1 MTRKATTGLILGGAV
16 ALAVGA
22 YGVGSQA
29 DGGSAAAKGA
39 ATAYGQG
46 YGPGPGGGFGGRGRF
61 LDDAASQLGVTP
73 AALRS
78 ALESL
83 RGERRDDR
91 QGKRDELATSL
102 AASLGVPVAKVQAA
116 LDKLAPKGKRGR
128 WRGDRGAPPPGGAP
142 PPLRGR
148 RGPGGPG
155 GPGRGLLRADR
166 LVSALATEL
175 GVPKA
180 DVQKAIETF
189 RTKEESEHAAQRDAF
204 AQKLA
209 DKLGI
214 SVDKVKSVLERGPGG
229 GP

>member
-1 MTRKATTGLILGGAV
+1 MTRKATTGLILGGAA
-16 ALAVGA
+16 ALALAA

-29 DGGSAAAKGA
+29 DGGSAAAKGTA
-39 ATAYGQG
+39 AAYGQG
-46 YGPGPGGGFGGRGRF
+46 YGPGPGGPGDRGRF
-61 LDDAASQLGVTP
+61 LDDLASRLGVTP

-78 ALESL
+78 ALQAL
-83 RGERRDDR
+83 QPDGPRGPN
-91 QGKRDELATSL
+91 GKRDELASSL

-116 LDKLAPKGKRGR
+116 LDKLAPKGGR
-128 WRGDRGAPPPGGAP
+128 RRKGGLEGGRRDGPPAGGP

-148 RGPGGPG
+148 GGPDGPGGP
-155 GPGRGLLRADR
+155 RSDR
-166 LVSALATEL
+166 LAGALATAL

-180 DVQKAIETF
+180 DVQNALDGL
-189 RTKEESEHAAQRDAF
+189 RAKEESEHAAMRDTF

-214 SVDKVKSVLERGPGG
+214 SVAKVKSTLERGPGG

>member
-116 LDKLAPKGKRGR
+116 LEKLAPKGKRGR
-128 WRGDRGAPPPGGAP
+128 WRGDRGAP

-180 DVQKAIETF
+180 DVQKAVETF

>member
-1 MTRKATTGLILGGAV
+1 MTPKATTGLILGGAV

-29 DGGSAAAKGA
+29 NGGSAAAKGA

-91 QGKRDELATSL
+91 QGKRDELASSL

-128 WRGDRGAPPPGGAP
+128 WRGDRGGPPPGGAP

-148 RGPGGPG
+148 RGPG